1 MTVAKAITN
10 VQGAVEKRKV
20 KVRNIDANTVTT
32 TDLKV
37 SNRKYLNNSSRHF
50 SPKAVHSFQQA
61 LTKMFMVSTLDLLL
75 LFTHL
80 HKVHRTASKLTMEL
94 HLMAES

>member
-37 SNRKYLNNSSRHF
+37 SNRKHLNNSSRHF
-50 SPKAVHSFQQA
+50 SPKAVHSFLQA
-61 LTKMFMVSTLDLLL
+61 LIRTSMASILDLLL
-75 LFTHL
+75 
-80 HKVHRTASKLTMEL
+80 
-94 HLMAES
+94 